1 MTGEH
6 VILVDAQGKPFAT
19 RENMPLTLLR
29 HLYISLFQVG
39 YLTTKVV
46 TGYPPRTEQKSMAGV
61 WTNSVCGHPQLG
73 ESNEDAVIRRCRY
86 ELGVEITPPESIYS
100 DFRYRATD
108 PNGIV
113 ENEVCPVFAARTTS
127 ALQINDDEV
136 MDYQWCDL
144 AAVLRGIDATPWAFS
159 PWMVMQATN
168 REARKRLS
176 AFTQLK

>member
-1 MTGEH
+1 M
-6 VILVDAQGKPFAT
+6 
-19 RENMPLTLLR
+19 
-29 HLYISLFQVG
+29 
-39 YLTTKVV
+39 
-46 TGYPPRTEQKSMAGV
+46 
-61 WTNSVCGHPQLG
+61 
-73 ESNEDAVIRRCRY
+73 
-86 ELGVEITPPESIYS
+86 EITPPESIYP

-144 AAVLRGIDATPWAFS
+144 ADVLHGIDATPWAFS

-176 AFTQLK
+176 AFTHLK